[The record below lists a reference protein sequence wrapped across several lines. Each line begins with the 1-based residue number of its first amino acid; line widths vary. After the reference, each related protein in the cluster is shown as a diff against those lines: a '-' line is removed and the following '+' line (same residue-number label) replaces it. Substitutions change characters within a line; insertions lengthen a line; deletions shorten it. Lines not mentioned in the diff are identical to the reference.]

1 MMESMTKRVVLG
13 VPTVALSAVLACTL
27 AGCGGGA
34 NDEAKNEAN
43 DTAPAAQEAGN
54 APKAEPEATPE
65 AAPEKETSIDCE
77 SFSATAADGWELVDP
92 DKYGQEAKFYPE
104 GSQHVL
110 SVRTENRDIPT
121 TLESLQSVFDD
132 KGVVD
137 EVETNGTTW
146 TRFTMPDNSVRLL
159 GASSS
164 GRTVNVTIAWQIGW
178 DAAVPMIENI
188 VVK

>member
-1 MMESMTKRVVLG
+1 MMKSMTKRVVLG
-13 VPTVALSAVLACTL
+13 VPTVALSAALVCTL
-27 AGCGGGA
+27 GGCGGGA

-54 APKAEPEATPE
+54 ASKAEPEATPE
-65 AAPEKETSIDCE
+65 ASPEKETSIDCE

-110 SVRTENRDIPT
+110 SVRTENRDIPPT
-121 TLESLQSVFDD
+121 NPSRAVRLNNQGDL
-132 KGVVD
+132 D
-137 EVETNGTTW
+137 EIETNGTSW
-146 TRFTMPDNSVRLL
+146 TRFTMPVNSVRLL

-178 DAAVPMIENI
+178 DAAAPMVENI

>member
-1 MMESMTKRVVLG
+1 MMKSMTKRVVLG
-13 VPTVALSAVLACTL
+13 VPTVALSAALVCTL
-27 AGCGGGA
+27 GGCGGGA

-43 DTAPAAQEAGN
+43 DTAPAAQEVGN
-54 APKAEPEATPE
+54 ASKAEPEATPE
-65 AAPEKETSIDCE
+65 AAPEKETLIDCE
-77 SFSATAADGWELVDP
+77 SFSATAGDGWELVDP

-121 TLESLQSVFDD
+121 TLESLQSVFDN

-146 TRFTMPDNSVRLL
+146 TRFTMRDNSVRLL

-178 DAAVPMIENI
+178 DAAVPMVENI

>member
-1 MMESMTKRVVLG
+1 MMKSMTKRVVLG

-54 APKAEPEATPE
+54 ASKAEPEATPE

-110 SVRTENRDIPT
+110 SVRAENRDIPT

-137 EVETNGTTW
+137 EVEANGTTW

-178 DAAVPMIENI
+178 DAAVPMVENI